1 MATTN
6 CWPIAEAKA
15 RFSELLEEAEKHGPQ
30 TITRHG
36 KRKGVLVSAEKWDE
50 LTKPKESL
58 VEFFMNSPLRGANI
72 DFQRNPEKAR
82 RIRL

>member
-1 MATTN
+1 VSTHN
-6 CWPIAEAKA
+6 WPIAEAKA
-15 RFSELLEEAEKHGPQ
+15 KFSELLEQAEKCGPQ
-30 TITRHG
+30 IITRHG

-72 DFQRNPEKAR
+72 EFERMRGKVRPVKF
-82 RIRL
+82 